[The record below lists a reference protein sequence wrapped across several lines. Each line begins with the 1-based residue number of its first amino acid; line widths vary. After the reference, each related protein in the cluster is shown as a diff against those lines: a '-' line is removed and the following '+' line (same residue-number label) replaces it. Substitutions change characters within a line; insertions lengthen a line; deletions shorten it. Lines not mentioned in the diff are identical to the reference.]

1 MATPQILDYNDYR
14 EYLKDCLEQ
23 LRESRPWFSL
33 RYLSKQIELDPG
45 NLVKVVQ
52 KERHL
57 PDRCL
62 GLLASELGLNHRE
75 TEYLEHLA
83 DFAKARTAEQTKR
96 AYEKL
101 LDLKYARPE
110 VLGRDQYSFYRDWKC
125 TAVLA
130 LLHIDR
136 IRGTESVLAE
146 MLEPKTSVEE
156 VHRVLAL
163 LSELGLARA
172 GKGGKWVASK
182 SILTTGESWKDI
194 AIREFQKETLQLA
207 GRALDRIPKEE
218 RDISTLTVTLGAKD
232 LDRIR
237 EMARQFRREVL
248 SIAAQAP
255 DPERVWQLNLQLFPL
270 SRKVEAAK

>member
-1 MATPQILDYNDYR
+1 MAIPQILDYNDYR
-14 EYLKDCLEQ
+14 EYLKDCLERM
-23 LRESRPWFSL
+23 RESRPWFSL

-62 GLLASELGLNHRE
+62 GQLASELGLNQRE

-136 IRGTESVLAE
+136 IKGTESVLAE

-172 GKGGKWVASK
+172 GKGGKWVACK
-182 SILTTGESWKDI
+182 SILTTGETWKDI